1 MSGRGVT
8 GVVAPPTASAR
19 LKGVSMNQNR
29 MGWKPRGLRG
39 NNRIPA
45 PVGFPIK
52 TAGQMHLGVS
62 TQSALNGQSS

>member
-1 MSGRGVT
+1 MSDGSVT

-19 LKGVSMNQNR
+19 LKGVCMSQNR
-29 MGWKPRGLRG
+29 MACKTRGLRG

-52 TAGQMHLGVS
+52 TAWQMHLGVS
-62 TQSALNGQSS
+62 TQSVLSG